1 MNNPQPRGYRKKS
14 REELISAIQ
23 GCTSLSQLFALIQLE
38 GITLQMHSQPGASNL
53 APRGASN
60 LAPRRLTPQ
69 DIIRNNDTP
78 LERLKAEV
86 LKAIG
91 YKPPRWKPEDRS
103 RILGA
108 IDSTQTLSELF
119 ALIQREGICIQMH
132 SQPGAS
138 NLTPR
143 VLTQKEIEERDTPFE
158 RLKAEV
164 RKAVLSG

>member
-53 APRGASN
+53 APR
-60 LAPRRLTPQ
+60 RLTPQ

-91 YKPPRWKPEDRS
+91 YKPPRWTPEDRS

-164 RKAVLSG
+164 RKAVAGQ

>member
-53 APRGASN
+53 APR
-60 LAPRRLTPQ
+60 RLTPQ

-91 YKPPRWKPEDRS
+91 YKPPRWKSEDRS

-119 ALIQREGICIQMH
+119 ALIQREGIRIQMH

-164 RKAVLSG
+164 RKAVAGQ

>member
-38 GITLQMHSQPGASNL
+38 GITLQMHSQP
-53 APRGASN
+53 GASN

-143 VLTQKEIEERDTPFE
+143 ILTQKEIEERDTPFE
-158 RLKAEV
+158 RLKAEI
-164 RKAVLSG
+164 RKAVAGQ

>member
-53 APRGASN
+53 APR
-60 LAPRRLTPQ
+60 RLTPQ

-108 IDSTQTLSELF
+108 IDNTQTLSELF

-143 VLTQKEIEERDTPFE
+143 ILTQKEIEERDTPFE

-164 RKAVLSG
+164 RKAVAGQ

>member
-1 MNNPQPRGYRKKS
+1 VNNPQPRGYRKKS

-38 GITLQMHSQPGASNL
+38 GITLQMHSQP
-53 APRGASN
+53 GASN

-119 ALIQREGICIQMH
+119 ALIQREGIRIQMH

-143 VLTQKEIEERDTPFE
+143 VLTQKEIEEKDTPFE

-164 RKAVLSG
+164 RKAVAGQ

>member
-38 GITLQMHSQPGASNL
+38 GITLQMHSQP
-53 APRGASN
+53 GASN

-119 ALIQREGICIQMH
+119 ALIQREGIRIQMH

-143 VLTQKEIEERDTPFE
+143 VLTQKEIEEHDTPFE

-164 RKAVLSG
+164 RKAVAGQ

>member
-53 APRGASN
+53 APR
-60 LAPRRLTPQ
+60 RLNPQ

-164 RKAVLSG
+164 RKAVAGQ

>member
-53 APRGASN
+53 APR
-60 LAPRRLTPQ
+60 RLTPQ

-91 YKPPRWKPEDRS
+91 YEPPRWKPEDRS

-119 ALIQREGICIQMH
+119 ALIQREGIRIQMH

-143 VLTQKEIEERDTPFE
+143 VLTQKEIEEHDTPFE

-164 RKAVLSG
+164 RKAVAGQ

>member
-14 REELISAIQ
+14 RDELISAIRE
-23 GCTSLSQLFALIQLE
+23 CTSLSQLFALIQLE
-38 GITLQMHSQPGASNL
+38 GITLQMHSQP
-53 APRGASN
+53 GASN

-103 RILGA
+103 RTLGA
-108 IDSTQTLSELF
+108 IDNTQTLSELF
-119 ALIQREGICIQMH
+119 ALIQREGIRIQMH

-164 RKAVLSG
+164 RKAVAGQ

>member
-1 MNNPQPRGYRKKS
+1 MNVPQQRGYRKKS
-14 REELISAIQ
+14 RDQLIKAIQ
-23 GCTSLSQLFALIQLE
+23 ECTTLSQLFALIQLE
-38 GITLQMHSQPGASNL
+38 GITLQMHAQP
-53 APRGASN
+53 GASN

-69 DIIRNNDTP
+69 DIIKNNDTP

-91 YKPPRWKPEDRS
+91 YKPPRWSYEEKR
-103 RILGA
+103 RILNE
-108 IDSTQTLSELF
+108 IDSSKTLSELF
-119 ALIQREGICIQMH
+119 ALMIKEKIVMQMH

-143 VLTQKEIEERDTPFE
+143 VLSQQEMVDNNDMPFE

-164 RKAVLSG
+164 RKAVVEQ

>member
-1 MNNPQPRGYRKKS
+1 VNNPQPRGYRKKS

-38 GITLQMHSQPGASNL
+38 GITLQMHSQP
-53 APRGASN
+53 GASN

-164 RKAVLSG
+164 RKAVAGQ

>member
-38 GITLQMHSQPGASNL
+38 GITLQMHSQP
-53 APRGASN
+53 GASN

-164 RKAVLSG
+164 RKAVAESK

>member
-53 APRGASN
+53 APRR
-60 LAPRRLTPQ
+60 LAPQ
-69 DIIRNNDTP
+69 DMIRNNDTP

-164 RKAVLSG
+164 RKAVAGQ

>member
-1 MNNPQPRGYRKKS
+1 MNNSQPRGYRKKS

-38 GITLQMHSQPGASNL
+38 GITLQMHSQP
-53 APRGASN
+53 GASN

-119 ALIQREGICIQMH
+119 ALIQREGIRIQMH

-143 VLTQKEIEERDTPFE
+143 VLTQKEIEEKDTPFE

-164 RKAVLSG
+164 RKAVAGQ

>member
-53 APRGASN
+53 APR
-60 LAPRRLTPQ
+60 RLTPQ

-103 RILGA
+103 RMPGA

-119 ALIQREGICIQMH
+119 ALIQREGIRIQMH

-143 VLTQKEIEERDTPFE
+143 VLTQKEIEEKDTPFE

-164 RKAVLSG
+164 RKAVAGQ

>member
-53 APRGASN
+53 APR
-60 LAPRRLTPQ
+60 RLTPQ

-103 RILGA
+103 RILVA

-119 ALIQREGICIQMH
+119 ALIQREGIRIQMH

-138 NLTPR
+138 NLTPM
-143 VLTQKEIEERDTPFE
+143 VLTQKEIEEKDTPFE

-164 RKAVLSG
+164 RKAVAGQ

>member
-1 MNNPQPRGYRKKS
+1 MNNLQPRGYRKKS

-38 GITLQMHSQPGASNL
+38 GITLQMHSQP
-53 APRGASN
+53 GASN

-143 VLTQKEIEERDTPFE
+143 ILTQKEIEERDTPFE

-164 RKAVLSG
+164 RKAVAGQ

>member
-1 MNNPQPRGYRKKS
+1 MKYTQPRGYKKKN
-14 REELISAIQ
+14 RQELIKAIQ
-23 GCTSLSQLFALIQLE
+23 DCTTLSQLFALIQLE

-53 APRGASN
+53 T
-60 LAPRRLTPQ
+60 PRRLSPQ
-69 DIIRNNDTP
+69 DIVNNSDTP

-91 YKPPRWKPEDRS
+91 YKAPRRS
-103 RILGA
+103 YDDKSRLLGM
-108 IDSTQTLSELF
+108 IDSTTTLSELF
-119 ALIQREGICIQMH
+119 ALIQREKITIQMH

-143 VLTQKEIEERDTPFE
+143 VLSPNEAADKNDTPFE

-164 RKAVLSG
+164 RKAVIEQ

>member
-1 MNNPQPRGYRKKS
+1 VNNPQPRGYRKKS

-38 GITLQMHSQPGASNL
+38 GITLQMHSQP
-53 APRGASN
+53 GASN

-143 VLTQKEIEERDTPFE
+143 ILTQKEIEERDTPFE

-164 RKAVLSG
+164 RKAVAGQ

>member
-53 APRGASN
+53 APR
-60 LAPRRLTPQ
+60 RLTPQ

-108 IDSTQTLSELF
+108 IDNTQTLSELF
-119 ALIQREGICIQMH
+119 ALIQREGIRIQMH

-143 VLTQKEIEERDTPFE
+143 VLTQKEIEEKDTPFE

-164 RKAVLSG
+164 RKAVAGQ

>member
-53 APRGASN
+53 APR
-60 LAPRRLTPQ
+60 RLTPQ

-86 LKAIG
+86 LKAIV

-119 ALIQREGICIQMH
+119 ALIQREGIRIQMH

-143 VLTQKEIEERDTPFE
+143 ILTQKEIEERDTPFE

-164 RKAVLSG
+164 RKAVAGQ

>member
-38 GITLQMHSQPGASNL
+38 GITLQMHSQP
-53 APRGASN
+53 GASN

-132 SQPGAS
+132 SQSGAS

-164 RKAVLSG
+164 RKAVAGQ

>member
-38 GITLQMHSQPGASNL
+38 GITLQMHSQPGASNI
-53 APRGASN
+53 
-60 LAPRRLTPQ
+60 APRRLTPQ

-164 RKAVLSG
+164 RKAVAGQ

>member
-38 GITLQMHSQPGASNL
+38 GLTLQMHSQP
-53 APRGASN
+53 GASN

-143 VLTQKEIEERDTPFE
+143 ILTQKEIEERDTPFE

-164 RKAVLSG
+164 RKAVAGQ

>member
-53 APRGASN
+53 APR
-60 LAPRRLTPQ
+60 RLTPQ

-108 IDSTQTLSELF
+108 IDNTQTLSELF
-119 ALIQREGICIQMH
+119 ALIQREGIRIQMH

-143 VLTQKEIEERDTPFE
+143 ILTQKEIEERDTPFE

-164 RKAVLSG
+164 RKAVAGQ

>member
-38 GITLQMHSQPGASNL
+38 GITLQMHSQP
-53 APRGASN
+53 GASN

-138 NLTPR
+138 NLTSR
-143 VLTQKEIEERDTPFE
+143 ILTQKEIEERDTPFE

-164 RKAVLSG
+164 RKAVAGQ

>member
-53 APRGASN
+53 APR
-60 LAPRRLTPQ
+60 RLTPQ

-91 YKPPRWKPEDRS
+91 YKPPKWKPEDRS

-143 VLTQKEIEERDTPFE
+143 ILTQKEIEERDTPFE

-164 RKAVLSG
+164 RKAVAGQ

>member
-53 APRGASN
+53 APR
-60 LAPRRLTPQ
+60 RLTPQ

-103 RILGA
+103 RILEA

-164 RKAVLSG
+164 RKAVAGQ